1 MQTYQKY
8 LSFILIALILIIG
21 YFYLQ
26 NKQNYVDKVHTVL
39 VNILNKQIENEKLQA
54 FNFAFALSQNETLQE
69 SLYNNDAAK
78 GYEILKEHM
87 YALEIF
93 SNSKINAQIVKKDF
107 SIFARSWDNRDAGLN
122 VKTYRPDL
130 YEILKNKRPHVSFE
144 AARKLVLIASIP
156 IIREHEVIGFMEV
169 IKRFD
174 SLKENLANYDMDLLV
189 LLNSKYKRQAV
200 LLKKHPKIENMIV
213 ANDGANIEHIANL
226 QKIGIS
232 KLLNQGKI
240 EDERY
245 FYFLRAIVNNNGDN
259 IGSFVLI
266 ISKKKLALFSA
277 FESQLD
283 SLFTYARKDLY
294 YSILKNNDRM
304 DNFSSLN
311 DNNTSSDNS
320 SISRGKI
327 K

>member
-8 LSFILIALILIIG
+8 LSFILIALILLSS

-26 NKQNYVDKVHTVL
+26 NKQNYIDKVHIVL
-39 VNILNKQIENEKLQA
+39 INILNKQIENEKLQA
-54 FNFAFALSQNETLQE
+54 FNFAFALSQNETLQD
-69 SLYNNDAAK
+69 SLKNNNAAK

-93 SNSKINAQIVKKDF
+93 SNSKINAQMITKDF
-107 SIFARSWDNRDAGLN
+107 CIFARSWDNRDAGLN
-122 VKTYRPDL
+122 VKMYRPDL
-130 YEILKNKRPHVSFE
+130 QEMLESRKSHLSFE

-156 IIREHEVIGFMEV
+156 IIRKHKIIGFMEV

-174 SLKENLANYDMDLLV
+174 SLKENLTNYDIDLLV
-189 LLNSKYKRQAV
+189 LLNSKYKEQAI
-200 LLKKHPKIENMIV
+200 LLKKYPRIENMIV
-213 ANDGANIEHIANL
+213 ANDGANVEHIANL

-232 KLLNQGKI
+232 KLLNEGRL
-240 EDERY
+240 EDKQY
-245 FYFLRAIVNNNGDN
+245 FYFLRAILNNNGDN

-266 ISKKKLALFSA
+266 ISKKKLELFSA

-283 SLFTYARKDLY
+283 SLFTYSRKDLY
-294 YSILKNNDRM
+294 YSIIENNDKL
-304 DNFSSLN
+304 DTLSSFSDQNILKEQT
-311 DNNTSSDNS
+311 D
-320 SISRGKI
+320 ISRGKI